1 MAKPLWATVFGLVVV
16 AASLT
21 ISVRFDL
28 IQSGFNQRT
37 IWDVLDVLGV
47 PLVVAFI
54 AGMFAWG
61 AQIRAGQRFE
71 ADQELNN
78 DRSRE
83 TALRTFLDRM
93 TVLVID
99 RNLQDSERDS
109 PEQAVAI
116 AHTFATLRGL
126 DGARKGLVV
135 KFLYESNL
143 INNGKPVVGLARAD
157 LRSSDLG
164 GLYLSRCDMS
174 GANLSQADL
183 WHTDL
188 SESSLVDAILVG
200 ADLYYTDLRDADLS
214 GADLHLAVI
223 HDADLAGVNL
233 AGAKVTESQLAG
245 ALSLVGA
252 TMPDGAVMTQERWVR
267 FRNGYD
273 ENSSEIDMLTALP
286 YNTIPTKFLTE

>member
-1 MAKPLWATVFGLVVV
+1 MAKLLWTTAFGLLVV

-21 ISVRFDL
+21 IFVRFDV
-28 IQSGFNQRT
+28 IQSGFGQKT
-37 IWDVLDVLGV
+37 VWDVLDVLGV

-61 AQIRAGQRFE
+61 AQIRAGRRFE
-71 ADQELNN
+71 AEQELNN
-78 DRSRE
+78 NRARE

-99 RNLQDSERDS
+99 RNLQNSKRDS
-109 PEQAVAI
+109 PEHAVAI
-116 AHTFATLRGL
+116 AHTFATLRSL
-126 DGARKGLVV
+126 DGPRKGILV

-143 INNGKPVVGLARAD
+143 INVGAPVVGLAKAD

-164 GLYLSRCDMS
+164 GLDLNRCDMS
-174 GANLSQADL
+174 GANLSKADL

-188 SESSLVDAILVG
+188 SKSSLVDAILVE
-200 ADLYYTDLRDADLS
+200 ADLYYTDLRDADLR

-233 AGAKVTESQLAG
+233 AGAKVTELQLAG
-245 ALSLVGA
+245 AMSLIGA
-252 TMPDGAVMTQERWVR
+252 TMPDGAVMTQEGWAR
-267 FRNGYD
+267 FRNGHD
-273 ENSSEIDMLTALP
+273 ENS
-286 YNTIPTKFLTE
+286 

>member
-1 MAKPLWATVFGLVVV
+1 MAKLLWTTAVGLLVV

-21 ISVRFDL
+21 IFVRFDV
-28 IQSGFNQRT
+28 IQSGFRQKT
-37 IWDVLDVLGV
+37 VWDVLDVLGV

-71 ADQELNN
+71 AEQELNN
-78 DRSRE
+78 NRARE

-109 PEQAVAI
+109 PEHAVAI

-126 DGARKGLVV
+126 DGPRKGLVV

-157 LRSSDLG
+157 LNASAPKYRRTYVFTIASLPDTMASVSPLPW
-164 GLYLSRCDMS
+164 S
-174 GANLSQADL
+174 GHQ
-183 WHTDL
+183 
-188 SESSLVDAILVG
+188 LVG
-200 ADLYYTDLRDADLS
+200 R
-214 GADLHLAVI
+214 I
-223 HDADLAGVNL
+223 C
-233 AGAKVTESQLAG
+233 
-245 ALSLVGA
+245 
-252 TMPDGAVMTQERWVR
+252 PC
-267 FRNGYD
+267 
-273 ENSSEIDMLTALP
+273 
-286 YNTIPTKFLTE
+286 

>member
-1 MAKPLWATVFGLVVV
+1 M
-16 AASLT
+16 
-21 ISVRFDL
+21 
-28 IQSGFNQRT
+28 
-37 IWDVLDVLGV
+37 LGV

-71 ADQELNN
+71 AEQELNN
-78 DRSRE
+78 NRARE

-99 RNLQDSERDS
+99 RNLQNSERDS

-126 DGARKGLVV
+126 DGPRKGLVV

-143 INNGKPVVGLARAD
+143 INSGKPIVGLARAD

-164 GLYLSRCDMS
+164 GLDLNRCDMS
-174 GANLSQADL
+174 GANLSNADL
-183 WHTDL
+183 GDTDL
-188 SESSLVDAILVG
+188 SESSLVEAILVK
-200 ADLYYTDLRDADLS
+200 ADLNYTDLRDADLS
-214 GADLHLAVI
+214 GADLHLALI

-233 AGAKVTESQLAG
+233 AGAKVSELQLAG
-245 ALSLVGA
+245 AISLVGA
-252 TMPDGAVMTQERWVR
+252 TMPDGAVMTQEGWARLR
-267 FRNGYD
+267 DRYD
-273 ENSSEIDMLTALP
+273 EN
-286 YNTIPTKFLTE
+286 Y